1 MGFDAW
7 FDEQHMG
14 QQAERVR
21 AHRSLRISNI
31 LYIKFSKYFS
41 WIFIN
46 IGLSANQV
54 TALFFLTG
62 FVSGLFFLS
71 FDPIN
76 ILIAIIL
83 WRLHVIFDVCDGEV
97 ARFTQTFS
105 INGAYWDYMIHAV
118 LYPMCFF
125 SISYSLSQHFIDSKF
140 LIVGAVGAIVLTLML
155 AVKNNY
161 YRAML
166 FSGQSLDV
174 SESARQLNET
184 KYSPR
189 DIILYLEPQVI

>member
-1 MGFDAW
+1 
-7 FDEQHMG
+7 
-14 QQAERVR
+14 
-21 AHRSLRISNI
+21 
-31 LYIKFSKYFS
+31 
-41 WIFIN
+41 
-46 IGLSANQV
+46 
-54 TALFFLTG
+54 
-62 FVSGLFFLS
+62 
-71 FDPIN
+71 
-76 ILIAIIL
+76 
-83 WRLHVIFDVCDGEV
+83 
-97 ARFTQTFS
+97 
-105 INGAYWDYMIHAV
+105 MIHAV

-125 SISYSLSQHFIDSKF
+125 SISYALSQHFIDSKF

-189 DIILYLEPQVI
+189 DIILYLKS